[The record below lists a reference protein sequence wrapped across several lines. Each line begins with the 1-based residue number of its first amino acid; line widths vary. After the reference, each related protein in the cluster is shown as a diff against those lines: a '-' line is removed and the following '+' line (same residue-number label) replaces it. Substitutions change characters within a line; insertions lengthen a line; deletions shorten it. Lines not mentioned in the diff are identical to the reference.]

1 MGFFASP
8 QAMAVSY
15 GSGGCGIFYAGHDGC
30 TAAGDQLLAQLWF
43 VLAIIAW
50 VGATMFALLFVCKII
65 LGMLDENW
73 IKQGKQPGDEQSTP
87 LAYTKSMQM
96 IGMDEI
102 KHGGMSGTENITVHS
117 PPGSGPAP
125 TSPTSPEKLGV
136 ERSRLKQRNSV
147 VGQRVLPADEFELN
161 LPTEAPSEAEPTASA

>member
-1 MGFFASP
+1 MSDEKLFENEGVLTGREGPGGPESSYTP
-8 QAMAVSY
+8 Q
-15 GSGGCGIFYAGHDGC
+15 
-30 TAAGDQLLAQLWF
+30 
-43 VLAIIAW
+43 
-50 VGATMFALLFVCKII
+50 
-65 LGMLDENW
+65 
-73 IKQGKQPGDEQSTP
+73 EQMT
-87 LAYTKSMQM
+87 
-96 IGMDEI
+96 GMDRM

-161 LPTEAPSEAEPTASA
+161 LPAEAPSEAEPTASA

>member
-1 MGFFASP
+1 MLSVGFFASP

-65 LGMLDENW
+65 LGMLDPNW
-73 IKQGKQPGDEQSTP
+73 EGPCDEQSTP
-87 LAYTKSMQM
+87 LAYTKKMQM

-102 KHGGMSGTENITVHS
+102 KHGGMSGTETSTVYDQQPS
-117 PPGSGPAP
+117 EASTNPKNP
-125 TSPTSPEKLGV
+125 TQGAVNPRKR
-136 ERSRLKQRNSV
+136 RSSV
-147 VGQRVLPADEFELN
+147 VGQVVMPAN
-161 LPTEAPSEAEPTASA
+161 P

>member
-1 MGFFASP
+1 MLSVGFFASP

-50 VGATMFALLFVCKII
+50 VGATMFALLFACKFI
-65 LGMLDENW
+65 LGMLDPNW
-73 IKQGKQPGDEQSTP
+73 DGPTDEQSTP
-87 LAYTKSMQM
+87 LAYTKKMQM

-102 KHGGMSGTENITVHS
+102 KHGGMSGTETSTVYDQQPS
-117 PPGSGPAP
+117 EASTNPKNP
-125 TSPTSPEKLGV
+125 TQGAVNPRKR
-136 ERSRLKQRNSV
+136 RSSV
-147 VGQRVLPADEFELN
+147 VGQVVMP
-161 LPTEAPSEAEPTASA
+161 APSNP

>member
-1 MGFFASP
+1 MRAVHLANPKKYHYFSGIWGVISVGIFASP
-8 QAMAVSY
+8 HAMGVAY
-15 GSGGCGIFYAGHDGC
+15 GSGGCGILYAGHDGC
-30 TAAGDQLLAQLWF
+30 TAAGDQLLAQILF
-43 VLAIIAW
+43 VLAIIGW
-50 VGATMFALLFVCKII
+50 VVATMSALLAATKAV
-65 LGMLDENW
+65 LG
-73 IKQGKQPGDEQSTP
+73 S
-87 LAYTKSMQM
+87 LAYTPQEQM
-96 IGMDEI
+96 TGMDRM

-161 LPTEAPSEAEPTASA
+161 LPAEAEPTASA

>member
-1 MGFFASP
+1 MLSVGFFASP

-50 VGATMFALLFVCKII
+50 VGATMFALLFVCKLI
-65 LGMLDENW
+65 LGMLDPNW
-73 IKQGKQPGDEQSTP
+73 DGPNDEQSTP
-87 LAYTKSMQM
+87 LAYTKTMQM

-102 KHGGMSGTENITVHS
+102 KHGGMSGTETSTVYDQQPS
-117 PPGSGPAP
+117 EASTNTKNP
-125 TSPTSPEKLGV
+125 TQGAVNPRKR
-136 ERSRLKQRNSV
+136 RSSV
-147 VGQRVLPADEFELN
+147 VGQVVMA
-161 LPTEAPSEAEPTASA
+161 APGSNP

>member
-1 MGFFASP
+1 
-8 QAMAVSY
+8 MAVSY

-65 LGMLDENW
+65 LGMLDPNW
-73 IKQGKQPGDEQSTP
+73 EGPCDEQSTP
-87 LAYTKSMQM
+87 LAYTKTMQM

-102 KHGGMSGTENITVHS
+102 KHGGMSGTETSTVYDQQPS
-117 PPGSGPAP
+117 EASTNPKNP
-125 TSPTSPEKLGV
+125 TQGAVNPRKR
-136 ERSRLKQRNSV
+136 RSSV
-147 VGQRVLPADEFELN
+147 VGQVVMA
-161 LPTEAPSEAEPTASA
+161 APSNP

>member
-1 MGFFASP
+1 MLSVGFFASP

-102 KHGGMSGTENITVHS
+102 KHGGMSGTETSTVYDQQPS
-117 PPGSGPAP
+117 EASTNTKNP
-125 TSPTSPEKLGV
+125 TQGAVNPRKR
-136 ERSRLKQRNSV
+136 RSSV
-147 VGQRVLPADEFELN
+147 VGQVVMA
-161 LPTEAPSEAEPTASA
+161 APSSP

>member
-1 MGFFASP
+1 MLSVGFFASP

-50 VGATMFALLFVCKII
+50 VGATMFALLFVCKLI
-65 LGMLDENW
+65 LGMLDPNW
-73 IKQGKQPGDEQSTP
+73 EGPCDEQSTP
-87 LAYTKSMQM
+87 LAYTKTMQM

-102 KHGGMSGTENITVHS
+102 KHGGMSGTETSTVYDQQPS
-117 PPGSGPAP
+117 EASTNTKNP
-125 TSPTSPEKLGV
+125 TQGAVNPRKR
-136 ERSRLKQRNSV
+136 RSSV
-147 VGQRVLPADEFELN
+147 VGQVVMA
-161 LPTEAPSEAEPTASA
+161 APSGGPQASA